1 MASTPNVELHIEQS
15 PPEGFFVS
23 FDNNKIDIKEW
34 LNYLCEIATEVL
46 GGSYELSVNL
56 ISADEIKNLNKAWRK
71 KNTPTDTLSFSYDK
85 SNGEIFLCPEY
96 IAINHQVYERTL
108 GNFVWFIIIH
118 SMHHLLGYEHGV
130 DMEHAEKII
139 RSKFGI

>member
-1 MASTPNVELHIEQS
+1 MASTPSVELYIEQS

-23 FDNNKIDIKEW
+23 FDNNKIDTVEW
-34 LNYLCEIATEVL
+34 QILLNKVTAQVL
-46 GGSYELSVNL
+46 GNSYQLSVNL

-71 KNTPTDTLSFSYDK
+71 KNTPTDTLSFSYDE

-118 SMHHLLGYEHGV
+118 SMHHLLGYEHSEE
-130 DMEHAEKII
+130 MEHAEEII

>member
-1 MASTPNVELHIEQS
+1 
-15 PPEGFFVS
+15 
-23 FDNNKIDIKEW
+23 
-34 LNYLCEIATEVL
+34 NYLCEIATEVL

>member
-71 KNTPTDTLSFSYDK
+71 K
-85 SNGEIFLCPEY
+85 
-96 IAINHQVYERTL
+96 
-108 GNFVWFIIIH
+108 
-118 SMHHLLGYEHGV
+118 
-130 DMEHAEKII
+130 
-139 RSKFGI
+139 